1 MPMSCAVD
9 EAARKVKDE
18 EAIAA
23 ESFGRALR
31 QIPTILTDNA
41 GYNSSNLVRLR
52 AVHSEGQSDA
62 GLGFTAF
69 LPLADPSTLSD
80 MNEGTIGSMEAL
92 GITESY
98 KLKRQVCLLYILS
111 HSFDHRVDDL
121 LRATPRKREAVYA

>member
-1 MPMSCAVD
+1 MSCAVD

-18 EAIAA
+18 EGIAA

-41 GYNSSNLVRLR
+41 GYNSSNLVARLR

-62 GLGFTAF
+62 GL
-69 LPLADPSTLSD
+69 D
-80 MNEGTIGSMEAL
+80 MNEATIGSMEAL